1 MVHIQTNPD
10 KHLPSVAFNSPTKQA
25 NKKDIYTRR
34 DHFCLRATPQPK
46 DDITEHFEV
55 YNTPLSAWST
65 RSLLADGCIRETVRE
80 SECENRGRCE

>member
-34 DHFCLRATPQPK
+34 DHFCPRATPQPK
-46 DDITEHFEV
+46 DDSIPPPRQTH
-55 YNTPLSAWST
+55 SAPHQTSPDLQLIYM
-65 RSLLADGCIRETVRE
+65 SCY
-80 SECENRGRCE
+80 